1 MKQADRNNDP
11 LDAVLRRAM
20 RQRPGAATPE
30 CADLESL
37 AAYSDRSLAAA
48 ARGRLEAHFADCARC
63 QMLLADIAR
72 AEQHTIGARAGSKT
86 AWFRRWRLAIPALAA
101 IAAIVIFI
109 AIRRPG
115 NRELPSVQVVAMA
128 KHEAPL
134 MPAPVPMP
142 ASAPAA
148 PAANELAMNEL
159 KPEAAPRA
167 QAMSAAAPRALQRR
181 AAAPGAQAMSAQAG
195 AAPQNA
201 GAPGFGGAAVASGA
215 AVGGGGAVSASNAG
229 AAGASMLV
237 TISPPDGSVTWF
249 VGKNGTIRRRDADG
263 GTHLQQSGVSTDL
276 IAGAAPSAAVCWIVG
291 RSGTIIRTTDG
302 EHWML
307 VASPTTEDLVAVSAS
322 SASDAIVTTAGGDSF
337 ATSDGGASWHRQ

>member
-1 MKQADRNNDP
+1 VKQADRNNEP
-11 LDAVLRRAM
+11 LDAVLRLAM
-20 RQRPGAATPE
+20 RQRPAAATPE
-30 CADLESL
+30 CPDPESL

-63 QMLLADIAR
+63 QMLLADIVR
-72 AEQHTIGARAGSKT
+72 AEEHAIGARAGSET

-101 IAAIVIFI
+101 VAAIVIFI

-148 PAANELAMNEL
+148 PAASELAMHEP
-159 KPEAAPRA
+159 KPE
-167 QAMSAAAPRALQRR
+167 AAPRALQRR
-181 AAAPGAQAMSAQAG
+181 AAAPAAQVMSAQAG

-215 AVGGGGAVSASNAG
+215 G
-229 AAGASMLV
+229 AAGAAMLV

-263 GTHLQQSGVSTDL
+263 GTHLQHSGVSTDL

-302 EHWML
+302 EHWAL
-307 VASPTTEDLVAVSAS
+307 VPAPTAEDLAAVSAS